1 MQGCED
7 RSPSQIYQE
16 LAVYQKSVPNKNA
29 WGTVKSSQYGNKG
42 KQQAEKKESFVVSKL
57 VLVISNWGFVRDQEG
72 AAKFK
77 KCTPHDVSIGLKL
90 DSTAFRPADKSV
102 VKSHYFDRNGAS
114 IPYPAFLSLLKDP
127 DFTGSYMKNVQKRF
141 EEDTGRD
148 LKKETYPTGAEGKKP
163 KQGKSAISARAF
175 RKKYAEQFPELAV
188 LQESD
193 EDEEQSEEEDDSD
206 DARLLSDS
214 DAAGEED
221 DAAAAAAALAAL
233 TGKEVDP
240 AVESVAGEAEVSRAT
255 ERSGKKR
262 VAKNSKEDS
271 APAKVTKA
279 R

>member
-1 MQGCED
+1 M
-7 RSPSQIYQE
+7 
-16 LAVYQKSVPNKNA
+16 
-29 WGTVKSSQYGNKG
+29 
-42 KQQAEKKESFVVSKL
+42 
-57 VLVISNWGFVRDQEG
+57 
-72 AAKFK
+72 
-77 KCTPHDVSIGLKL
+77 
-90 DSTAFRPADKSV
+90 
-102 VKSHYFDRNGAS
+102 
-114 IPYPAFLSLLKDP
+114 KDP

-240 AVESVAGEAEVSRAT
+240 AVESVAEEAEVSRAT